1 MQSTTGSW
9 RVGLGSLTVQPS
21 IEQRPPQPVP
31 WRDVFRGRDGRLVIG
46 LLLFETL
53 GAVHLLIV
61 ATVMPAVLV
70 DLGNLPL
77 YGWAFS
83 AAALAMIGTIPIVGA
98 ATDRLGTKPLIFVTA
113 ALYTGGLVLSAAAP
127 SMEIVVAGRF
137 FQGAASGAAYALSL
151 SAIAKTLPAAVRPRV
166 LALLA
171 TTWLLPG
178 LFGPLIGGF
187 LADSISW
194 RWAFLVPLPFLLI
207 SVWMIVP
214 ALRDEP
220 DPSAEQ
226 APIRDAM
233 ILTVGTA
240 LFLAGIG
247 GTSLIAIAPTVAGL
261 VIALIGLRHIVPE
274 GTAIARRGVPAAS
287 LCAFLLSTSFAA
299 MDSYIPLMLT
309 EVRGMTVTA
318 AGLTIS
324 IAALTWAGGSWW
336 QSHVVGRRTHAWLVM
351 VGVATL
357 VLHGAPLLL
366 ILVAWMLAGFGMGV
380 AFPSIPL
387 AVMAGVQ
394 EGAEARGLAPT
405 LLMDT
410 LGIAIGAGL
419 GGAAITIATRA
430 HEPLVTGIS
439 IAFAIAAV
447 AGVLLAALAP
457 RIDTR

>member
-1 MQSTTGSW
+1 
-9 RVGLGSLTVQPS
+9 VQPEVS
-21 IEQRPPQPVP
+21 QPAP
-31 WRDVFRGRDGRLVIG
+31 WRDVFRGRDGRLVVG

-61 ATVMPAVLV
+61 ATVMPAVLA

-113 ALYTGGLVLSAAAP
+113 VLYVGGLAISAVAP
-127 SMEIVVAGRF
+127 SMAILVAGRF

-151 SAIAKTLPAAVRPRV
+151 SAIAKTLPAVMRPRV

-194 RWAFLVPLPFLLI
+194 RWAFIVPIPFLVV
-207 SVWMIVP
+207 SVWMIIP

-220 DPSAEQ
+220 DPSAEP
-226 APIRDAM
+226 APIAHAL
-233 ILTVGTA
+233 ILMVGAA
-240 LFLAGIG
+240 LFLG
-247 GTSLIAIAPTVAGL
+247 GVNGASVASVPIAV
-261 VIALIGLRHIVPE
+261 IGLGVALFGLHQIVPA
-274 GTAIARRGVPAAS
+274 GTAIARRGPPAAA
-287 LCAFLLSTSFAA
+287 LCAFLLSMSFAA
-299 MDSYIPLMLT
+299 MDSYVPLMLI
-309 EVRGMTVTA
+309 EIRGMTVTA

-324 IAALTWAGGSWW
+324 VAALTWALGSWW
-336 QSHVVGRRTHAWLVM
+336 QSHVVGRRSHGWLVM
-351 VGVATL
+351 MGAIVFVVGVGVAVL
-357 VLHGAPLLL
+357 VLHGAPLVL
-366 ILVAWMLAGFGMGV
+366 IAVAWMLAGFGMGV

-410 LGIAIGAGL
+410 LGIAVGAGL
-419 GGAAITIATRA
+419 GGVAITLTTDAG
-430 HEPLVTGIS
+430 EPLTTGIT
-439 IAFAIAAV
+439 IAFAIAAL
-447 AGVLLAALAP
+447 AGVMLAALSP
-457 RIDTR
+457 RIDPAR

>member
-1 MQSTTGSW
+1 
-9 RVGLGSLTVQPS
+9 VNVQPS
-21 IEQRPPQPVP
+21 IEQPAPTPVP
-31 WRDVFRGRDGRLVIG
+31 WREVFRGRDGRLVVG

-61 ATVMPAVLV
+61 ATVMPAVLA

-113 ALYTGGLVLSAAAP
+113 ALYAGGLALSAVAP
-127 SMEIVVAGRF
+127 SMEVVVVGRF
-137 FQGAASGAAYALSL
+137 LQGAASGAAYALSL
-151 SAIAKTLPAAVRPRV
+151 SAIAKTLPAAMRPRV

-226 APIRDAM
+226 APIRDAL

-240 LFLAGIG
+240 LFLAGIAG
-247 GTSLIAIAPTVAGL
+247 SSPLGILAAAVGL
-261 VIALIGLRHIVPE
+261 VVALFGLRRIVPE
-274 GTAIARRGVPAAS
+274 GTALARRGLPAAA

-309 EVRGMTVTA
+309 KVRGMTVTA

-324 IAALTWAGGSWW
+324 VAALTWAGGSWW

-351 VGVATL
+351 VGAVIYLVGLVVATL

-419 GGAAITIATRA
+419 GGTAISLASDA
-430 HEPLVTGIS
+430 GEPVVTGIS
-439 IAFAIAAV
+439 IAFAIAGV
-447 AGVLLAALAP
+447 AGIMLAALAP
-457 RIDTR
+457 RIEPR

>member
-1 MQSTTGSW
+1 
-9 RVGLGSLTVQPS
+9 VQPEVS
-21 IEQRPPQPVP
+21 QPAP
-31 WRDVFRGRDGRLVIG
+31 WRDVFRGRDGRLVVG

-61 ATVMPAVLV
+61 ATVMPAVLA

-113 ALYTGGLVLSAAAP
+113 ALYVGGLAISAVAP
-127 SMEIVVAGRF
+127 SMAVLVVGRF
-137 FQGAASGAAYALSL
+137 VQGAASGAAYALSL
-151 SAIAKTLPAAVRPRV
+151 SAIAKTLPAAMRPRV

-194 RWAFLVPLPFLLI
+194 RWAFVVPIPFLAV
-207 SVWMIVP
+207 SVWMIIP

-220 DPSAEQ
+220 DPSAER
-226 APIRDAM
+226 APIAQAL
-233 ILTVGTA
+233 ILMVGA
-240 LFLAGIG
+240 GLFLGGVNGTSVASVAIAVIGLGIG
-247 GTSLIAIAPTVAGL
+247 LFGL
-261 VIALIGLRHIVPE
+261 HQIVPA
-274 GTAIARRGVPAAS
+274 GTVFARRGPPAAA
-287 LCAFLLSTSFAA
+287 LCAFLLSMSFAA
-299 MDSYIPLMLT
+299 MDSYVPLMLI
-309 EVRGMTVTA
+309 EIRGMTVTA

-324 IAALTWAGGSWW
+324 VAALTWALGSWW
-336 QSHVVGRRTHAWLVM
+336 QSHVVGRRSHGWLVM
-351 VGVATL
+351 MGALVFLLGVGVAAL
-357 VLHGAPLLL
+357 VLHGAPLVL
-366 ILVAWMLAGFGMGV
+366 IAVAWMLAGFGMGV

-410 LGIAIGAGL
+410 LGIAVGAGL
-419 GGAAITIATRA
+419 GGVAITLTTDAG
-430 HEPLVTGIS
+430 EPLTTGIT

-447 AGVLLAALAP
+447 AGVMLAVLAP
-457 RIDTR
+457 RIDPAR

>member
-1 MQSTTGSW
+1 MQPE
-9 RVGLGSLTVQPS
+9 VNQPA
-21 IEQRPPQPVP
+21 P
-31 WRDVFRGRDGRLVIG
+31 WRDVFRGRNGRLVLG

-98 ATDRLGTKPLIFVTA
+98 VTDRLGTKPLILVTA
-113 ALYTGGLVLSAAAP
+113 GLYVGGLAISTVAP
-127 SMEIVVAGRF
+127 SMEVLVAGRF
-137 FQGAASGAAYALSL
+137 VQGAASGAAYALSL
-151 SAIAKTLPAAVRPRV
+151 SAIAKTLPAAMRPRV

-171 TTWLLPG
+171 MTWLLPG

-194 RWAFLVPLPFLLI
+194 RWAFIVPLPFLVV
-207 SVWMIVP
+207 SMWMILP

-220 DPSAEQ
+220 DPSADR
-226 APIRDAM
+226 APIVEALVLM
-233 ILTVGTA
+233 FGA
-240 LFLAGIG
+240 SLFLAGVG
-247 GTSLIAIAPTVAGL
+247 GATAVSGVLTVVGL
-261 VIALIGLRHIVPE
+261 GIALFGLRRIVPV
-274 GTAIARRGVPAAS
+274 GTAIARRGAPAAA
-287 LCAFLLSTSFAA
+287 LCAFLLSMSFAA
-299 MDSYIPLMLT
+299 MDSYVPLMLT

-324 IAALTWAGGSWW
+324 VAALTWAAGSWW
-336 QSHVVGRRTHAWLVM
+336 QSHVVGRRSHGWLVM
-351 VGVATL
+351 VGSIVFLAGVGVAAL
-357 VLHGAPLLL
+357 VLHGAPLAL
-366 ILVAWMLAGFGMGV
+366 ILLAWMLAGFGMGV

-387 AVMAGVQ
+387 AVMASVQ

-410 LGIAIGAGL
+410 LGIAVGAGL
-419 GGAAITIATRA
+419 GGAAITLAA
-430 HEPLVTGIS
+430 DAGEPLVTGIS
-439 IAFAIAAV
+439 IAFAIAAAAAV
-447 AGVLLAALAP
+447 TLAALST
-457 RIDTR
+457 RIDRPT

>member
-1 MQSTTGSW
+1 
-9 RVGLGSLTVQPS
+9 VTVQPP
-21 IEQRPPQPVP
+21 IEQPVSQPAP
-31 WRDVFRGRDGRLVIG
+31 WRDVFRGRDGRLVVG
-46 LLLFETL
+46 LFLFETL
-53 GAVHLLIV
+53 SAVHLLIV
-61 ATVMPAVLV
+61 ATVMPAVLR

-98 ATDRLGTKPLIFVTA
+98 ATDRLGTKPLVFVTA
-113 ALYTGGLVLSAAAP
+113 ALYVGGLVLSAAAP
-127 SMEIVVAGRF
+127 SMEIVVVGRF

-194 RWAFLVPLPFLLI
+194 RWAFLVPMPFLVI

-220 DPSAEQ
+220 DPSADR
-226 APIRDAM
+226 APIGDAL

-240 LFLAGIG
+240 LFLAGIDSR
-247 GTSLIAIAPTVAGL
+247 SLVSVGMTLVGL
-261 VIALIGLRHIVPE
+261 VIALVGLRRIVPA
-274 GTAIARRGVPAAS
+274 GTAFARRGLPAAA

-324 IAALTWAGGSWW
+324 VAALTWAAGSWW

-351 VGVATL
+351 VGALIYLVGVGVATL

-366 ILVAWMLAGFGMGV
+366 ILVAWMLAGFGMGI

-419 GGAAITIATRA
+419 GGAAITLATRA
-430 HEPLVTGIS
+430 GEPLVTGLS
-439 IAFAIAAV
+439 IAFAIAGV
-447 AGVLLAALAP
+447 AGVALAALAP
-457 RIDTR
+457 RIDAR

>member
-1 MQSTTGSW
+1 
-9 RVGLGSLTVQPS
+9 VQPEVS
-21 IEQRPPQPVP
+21 QPAP
-31 WRDVFRGRDGRLVIG
+31 WRDVFRGRDGRLVVG

-61 ATVMPAVLV
+61 ATVMPAVLA

-113 ALYTGGLVLSAAAP
+113 ALYVGGLAISAVAP
-127 SMEIVVAGRF
+127 SMAVLVVGRF
-137 FQGAASGAAYALSL
+137 VQGAASGAAYALSL
-151 SAIAKTLPAAVRPRV
+151 SAIAKTLPAAMRPRV

-194 RWAFLVPLPFLLI
+194 RWAFVVPIPFLAV
-207 SVWMIVP
+207 SVWMIIP

-220 DPSAEQ
+220 DPSAER
-226 APIRDAM
+226 APIAQAL
-233 ILTVGTA
+233 ILMVGA
-240 LFLAGIG
+240 GLFLGGVNGTSVASVAIAVIGLGIG
-247 GTSLIAIAPTVAGL
+247 LFGL
-261 VIALIGLRHIVPE
+261 HQIVPA
-274 GTAIARRGVPAAS
+274 GTVIARRGPPAAA
-287 LCAFLLSTSFAA
+287 LCAFLLSMSFAA
-299 MDSYIPLMLT
+299 MDSYVPLMLI
-309 EVRGMTVTA
+309 EIRGMTVTA

-324 IAALTWAGGSWW
+324 VAALTWALGSWW
-336 QSHVVGRRTHAWLVM
+336 QSHVVGRRSHGWLVM
-351 VGVATL
+351 IGALVFLLGVGVAAL
-357 VLHGAPLLL
+357 VLHGAPLVL
-366 ILVAWMLAGFGMGV
+366 IAVAWMLAGFGMGV

-410 LGIAIGAGL
+410 LGIAVGAGL
-419 GGAAITIATRA
+419 GGVAITLTTDAG
-430 HEPLVTGIS
+430 EPLTTGIT

-447 AGVLLAALAP
+447 AGVMLAVLAP
-457 RIDTR
+457 RIDPAR

>member
-1 MQSTTGSW
+1 
-9 RVGLGSLTVQPS
+9 VQPEVS
-21 IEQRPPQPVP
+21 QPAP
-31 WRDVFRGRDGRLVIG
+31 WRDVFRGRDGRLVVG

-61 ATVMPAVLV
+61 ATVMPAVLA

-113 ALYTGGLVLSAAAP
+113 ALYVGGLAISAVAP
-127 SMEIVVAGRF
+127 SMAVLVVGRF
-137 FQGAASGAAYALSL
+137 VQGAASGAAYALSL
-151 SAIAKTLPAAVRPRV
+151 SAIAKTLPAAMRPRV

-194 RWAFLVPLPFLLI
+194 RWAFVVPIPFLAV
-207 SVWMIVP
+207 SVWMIIP

-220 DPSAEQ
+220 DPSAER
-226 APIRDAM
+226 APIAQAL
-233 ILTVGTA
+233 ILMVGAGLFLGGVNGTSVASVAIAVIGLGIA
-240 LFLAGIG
+240 LF
-247 GTSLIAIAPTVAGL
+247 GL
-261 VIALIGLRHIVPE
+261 HQIVPP
-274 GTAIARRGVPAAS
+274 GTVIARRGPPAAA
-287 LCAFLLSTSFAA
+287 LCAFLLSMSFAA
-299 MDSYIPLMLT
+299 MDSYVPLMLI
-309 EVRGMTVTA
+309 EIRGMTVTA

-324 IAALTWAGGSWW
+324 VAALTWALGSWW
-336 QSHVVGRRTHAWLVM
+336 QSHVVGRRSHGWLVM
-351 VGVATL
+351 MGALVFLVGVGVAAL
-357 VLHGAPLLL
+357 VLHGAPLVL
-366 ILVAWMLAGFGMGV
+366 IAIAWMLAGFGMGV

-410 LGIAIGAGL
+410 LGIAVGAGL
-419 GGAAITIATRA
+419 GGVAITLSTDAG
-430 HEPLVTGIS
+430 EPLTTGIT
-439 IAFAIAAV
+439 IAFAIAAAAAV
-447 AGVLLAALAP
+447 MLAALSP
-457 RIDTR
+457 RIDPAR